1 MFFLFEIKTINV
13 LKFESR
19 EKVEEVDMI
28 MRRAYNA
35 RYSTDGM
42 IKVSIIRKVPFTC
55 ERQ

>member
-1 MFFLFEIKTINV
+1 MFFLFAIQTINV

-28 MRRAYNA
+28 MGRTYNS

-42 IKVSIIRKVPFTC
+42 IKVSIMWKVPCTC
-55 ERQ
+55 DGQ